1 MAYLATSDWKKHLKL
16 KEHSSVKKTGI
27 SEILEEFEK
36 AEKKADNSGQVVAL
50 TKLREKIPEVKRKWS
65 TLKTLTSYLDSMD
78 REAKSEQDKIAKV
91 LASFAEDDDL
101 DGADSTLAAALEKL
115 RKVSENNA
123 HNFALAPGKPSTG
136 LVVTRKSLKRDH
148 IKQAM
153 ELRGK
158 AGVYFTGT
166 CFFDSGK
173 CVFVFPEQPP
183 RGMAKA
189 IKMAARLHAEMNIKV
204 IVRGGGVEFDDDT
217 DAELDEAGEVAS
229 STSGATSYP
238 DAARFDPLIAQV
250 RQLPAE
256 KRADALSGLVG
267 KINQL
272 KRQAEGDD
280 ALATVQKQAVIA
292 QLDIALSRV
301 KAVVNEA
308 GATRPGPTLY
318 PTAQSWADLLDKC
331 LQQPEDSRRQAVE
344 ALFRRIQD
352 TIRQVAADPG
362 LTDTT
367 RPAEQK
373 KLDDALKAIEARARD
388 YMGQGAT
395 RQALDLVR
403 RFRELQTAFDAIRQ
417 AKVLPPA
424 LLTDIT
430 RALDAA
436 RRALTQNEAA
446 AAGAALTLADRK
458 IAEARAYSATATA
471 QGDRDAKQKR
481 IHDSVKQGVDLFR
494 KGAFAK
500 GTADAL
506 FRDTGQVTMDKGLK
520 KLGDDFRKC
529 ETDPSP
535 ANLSALSKDG
545 QSYLAALAK
554 AKAKLKPG
562 RDDAKIAEIAA
573 QEKLARQAVQRVRLL
588 EMANEMNAI
597 GTPPWDDAKHEKMA
611 GLQAAFFFEE
621 GAMKQGVADFG
632 APSLGGTDS
641 KGVNDAWWIK
651 RIDKDG
657 EGGDAT
663 RTYIFKAQDREKTHF
678 AGIPE
683 NGGVAREVLASKISD
698 AMAGAGF
705 DIGVCQTHIVAIDGA
720 KLGGLSPEEGKER
733 MTGAVQELAPS
744 KGNWGTLAKS
754 DPNAAQTPLNR
765 RNVSDIAVFDMMFVN
780 LDRHS
785 NNFMLADAGNGENKL
800 IPIDHGIGLPDPD
813 GMALARFRFTGA
825 QNSLTQDEAYPDD
838 LLDEGTRR
846 NLKAMNAKALT
857 DSLRDQQ
864 RQTEARNPEIAGKI
878 DPQEFDRM
886 ASRVQFMQV
895 ACDLLSANDL
905 RWALGFYTRRINATA
920 PDRMAQLA
928 QDIKRE
934 IDANKKGYTDYLS
947 FMKNPKSVQDLENLG
962 WLVDISQSR
971 QEEWIKKNGAFVARV
986 LKARIPSP
994 TALREVRELAEELK
1008 DQRGIEQINRMP
1020 LGKQLSHLR
1029 TMKRNKEKIVYR
1041 EDESLNDD
1049 DKRAQKLV
1057 DDLSAG
1063 TTLEQIFALCPDE
1076 QPGDYNTNSSIVLLL
1091 QKWADIRKLGGEPV
1105 KKQIEAIFSEQ
1116 RFGTVGDWLVA
1127 LRAWPQFQALGGYR
1141 TLVDIDGWATTL
1153 EDAIL
1158 MMREFAKGSSGK
1170 SEMERVM
1177 EIDEKRIFDAQMKQ
1191 VAALEKDLR
1200 DAMGKLKAAAN
1211 RARVADNVREV
1222 TRLRQAGEHTQAQGK
1237 LVLTLN
1243 DALSDLGT
1251 EARGTQIR
1259 TDQVQGIRTRMA
1271 QAAGDRP
1278 ELAAGPLPGL
1288 IAAIAAPLAQC
1299 DFATVDG
1306 LIKQCED
1313 ILSPAQADT

>member
-16 KEHSSVKKTGI
+16 KEHSNVKKTGI
-27 SEILEEFEK
+27 SELLEEFEK

-65 TLKTLTSYLDSMD
+65 ALKTLTSYLDSMD

-250 RQLPAE
+250 RQMPAD

-267 KINQL
+267 KLNQL

-308 GATRPGPTLY
+308 GATRPGPALY
-318 PTAQSWADLLDKC
+318 PTAQSWADLLNRC
-331 LQQPEDSRRQAVE
+331 LQQPEATRRQAIE
-344 ALFRRIQD
+344 ALFKRIQD

-367 RPAEQK
+367 RPVEQK
-373 KLDDALKAIEARARD
+373 KLDDALKAIEAQARD

-403 RFRELQTAFDAIRQ
+403 RYRELQTAFDGVRQ

-424 LLTDIT
+424 LSADIT
-430 RALDAA
+430 KALDAA
-436 RRALTQNEAA
+436 RTALTQNEAA

-471 QGDRDAKQKR
+471 QGDRDTKQKR
-481 IHDSVKQGVDLFR
+481 IHDSVKQGVELFR

-554 AKAKLKPG
+554 AKGKLKPE
-562 RDDAKIAEIAA
+562 RDGARIAEIEA

-597 GTPPWDDAKHEKMA
+597 GTPPWDDVKHEKMA

-621 GAMKQGVADFG
+621 GAIKKDVAEYG
-632 APSLGGTDS
+632 APAWKDGGAAG
-641 KGVNDAWWIK
+641 GVNDAWAIK
-651 RIDKDG
+651 RVDPKWGNLTPEALRQIDSG
-657 EGGDAT
+657 EIDATDPEERKKLEQIRSET
-663 RTYIFKAQDREKTHF
+663 RTYIFKAQHLEATNF
-678 AGIPE
+678 VGIPK
-683 NGGVAREVLASKISD
+683 NGGVAREVLAAKMSEELNSY
-698 AMAGAGF
+698 GF
-705 DIGVCQTHIVAIDGA
+705 DVGVCPTHMVEVDST
-720 KLGGLSPEEGKER
+720 KLGGMKLEEDR
-733 MTGAVQELAPS
+733 PRTLGAMQELGRKDAS
-744 KGNWGTLAKS
+744 LAELLREKGAQAKANVDHKNIS
-754 DPNAAQTPLNR
+754 DMAA
-765 RNVSDIAVFDMMFVN
+765 FDLMFLN
-780 LDRHS
+780 LDRHAE
-785 NNFMLADAGNGENKL
+785 NAIVQKGQNGGKDKL
-800 IPIDHGIGLPDPD
+800 VPIDHGIGLPDPD
-813 GMALARFRFTGA
+813 GLGFARFRIFGA
-825 QNSLTQDEAYPDD
+825 QNSLNQPDMRNDELMA
-838 LLDEGTRR
+838 LETRE
-846 NLKAMNAKALT
+846 NLKRMDARAFVGAV
-857 DSLRDQQ
+857 RRQQ
-864 RQTEARNPEIAGKI
+864 GDIESRHPETKGKV
-878 DPQEFDRM
+878 DPAEFDRM
-886 ASRVQFMQV
+886 ESASASCR
-895 ACDLLSANDL
+895 
-905 RWALGFYTRRINATA
+905 
-920 PDRMAQLA
+920 P
-928 QDIKRE
+928 
-934 IDANKKGYTDYLS
+934 
-947 FMKNPKSVQDLENLG
+947 P
-962 WLVDISQSR
+962 
-971 QEEWIKKNGAFVARV
+971 
-986 LKARIPSP
+986 P
-994 TALREVRELAEELK
+994 T
-1008 DQRGIEQINRMP
+1008 
-1020 LGKQLSHLR
+1020 S
-1029 TMKRNKEKIVYR
+1029 
-1041 EDESLNDD
+1041 
-1049 DKRAQKLV
+1049 
-1057 DDLSAG
+1057 
-1063 TTLEQIFALCPDE
+1063 
-1076 QPGDYNTNSSIVLLL
+1076 
-1091 QKWADIRKLGGEPV
+1091 
-1105 KKQIEAIFSEQ
+1105 
-1116 RFGTVGDWLVA
+1116 
-1127 LRAWPQFQALGGYR
+1127 
-1141 TLVDIDGWATTL
+1141 
-1153 EDAIL
+1153 
-1158 MMREFAKGSSGK
+1158 
-1170 SEMERVM
+1170 
-1177 EIDEKRIFDAQMKQ
+1177 
-1191 VAALEKDLR
+1191 
-1200 DAMGKLKAAAN
+1200 
-1211 RARVADNVREV
+1211 
-1222 TRLRQAGEHTQAQGK
+1222 
-1237 LVLTLN
+1237 
-1243 DALSDLGT
+1243 
-1251 EARGTQIR
+1251 
-1259 TDQVQGIRTRMA
+1259 
-1271 QAAGDRP
+1271 
-1278 ELAAGPLPGL
+1278 
-1288 IAAIAAPLAQC
+1288 
-1299 DFATVDG
+1299 
-1306 LIKQCED
+1306 
-1313 ILSPAQADT
+1313 